1 MRNDTERKDLK
12 FYLNLRYP
20 ITIHPDPDG
29 GYVAEIEELPGC
41 MTQAETLDEAF
52 KAIEDAR
59 QVWIQGTYEMGQDI
73 PLPRDMEEY
82 SGKFMVRIPRSLHRN
97 LVRAAKRE
105 GVSLNQYIASL
116 LAAGVQWDTIPS
128 QVQSIPQPQTPEQI
142 LQRVEELSKE
152 SGRATFIS
160 PLTPRESEIL
170 NYVAQGYLNKE
181 IAELLGV
188 SEQAIKNHINSILRK
203 LNANSRTQAV
213 WAALTRAGKHDKIRM
228 EGDVHLKSSKCTE

>member
-1 MRNDTERKDLK
+1 MKDDTERRDLE

-20 ITIHPDPDG
+20 ITVHPDPDG
-29 GYVAEIEELPGC
+29 GYVVEVEELPGC

-105 GVSLNQYIASL
+105 GVSLNQYITSL
-116 LAAGVQWDTIPS
+116 LAAGVQWDTILS
-128 QVQSIPQPQTPEQI
+128 QVQSIPRPRTPEQI
-142 LQRVEELSKE
+142 LQRVEELSGE
-152 SGRATFIS
+152 RERATFIS
-160 PLTPRESEIL
+160 PLTCRESEVL
-170 NYVAQGYLNKE
+170 NYMTQGYLNKQ
-181 IAELLGV
+181 IAEVLGV
-188 SEQAIKNHINSILRK
+188 SEQTVKDHISSIARK
-203 LNANSRTQAV
+203 LNVNARTQAV
-213 WAALTRAGKHDKIRM
+213 WAALTRA
-228 EGDVHLKSSKCTE
+228 SK

>member
-1 MRNDTERKDLK
+1 MRNDIERKDLT
-12 FYLNLRYP
+12 FYLNLCYP

-41 MTQAETLDEAF
+41 MTQG
-52 KAIEDAR
+52 R
-59 QVWIQGTYEMGQDI
+59 R
-73 PLPRDMEEY
+73 PLTRLLKLLRMPGRYGFRELT
-82 SGKFMVRIPRSLHRN
+82 KWVRISPCLGIWKNIVGSSSCGFRRSLHRN

-116 LAAGVQWDTIPS
+116 LAGGIQWDTIPS
-128 QVQSIPQPQTPEQI
+128 QVQSIPQPQTSEQI

-170 NYVAQGYLNKE
+170 NYVAQGYLNKQ
-181 IAELLGV
+181 IAELLGI
-188 SEQAIKNHINSILRK
+188 SEQAIKNHTNSILRSSLLIPALK
-203 LNANSRTQAV
+203 LYGQRLHGLGNMT
-213 WAALTRAGKHDKIRM
+213 
-228 EGDVHLKSSKCTE
+228 KSGWKETYI

>member
-41 MTQAETLDEAF
+41 MTQAETIDEAF

-97 LVRAAKRE
+97 LVRTAKWE
-105 GVSLNQYIASL
+105 GISLNQYVTTV
-116 LAAGVQWDTIPS
+116 LAAGVQKDIF
-128 QVQSIPQPQTPEQI
+128 
-142 LQRVEELSKE
+142 LR
-152 SGRATFIS
+152 
-160 PLTPRESEIL
+160 
-170 NYVAQGYLNKE
+170 
-181 IAELLGV
+181 
-188 SEQAIKNHINSILRK
+188 EQAPTVFIMASYGTEQKSYSYDEISLMEQK
-203 LNANSRTQAV
+203 E
-213 WAALTRAGKHDKIRM
+213 LTKGQ
-228 EGDVHLKSSKCTE
+228 V

>member
-1 MRNDTERKDLK
+1 MRNDTERKEIK
-12 FYLNLRYP
+12 FYLNLCYP
-20 ITIHPDPDG
+20 ITMHSDPDG

-59 QVWIQGTYEMGQDI
+59 QLWIKTAYEEGQDI

-82 SGKFMVRIPRSLHRN
+82 SGKFIVRIPRSLHRN

-116 LAAGVQWDTIPS
+116 LAAGVQWDIIPS

-152 SGRATFIS
+152 SGSATFIS
-160 PLTPRESEIL
+160 PLTSRESEVL
-170 NYVAQGYLNKE
+170 NYMAQGYLNKQ
-181 IAELLGV
+181 IAEVLGV
-188 SEQAIKNHINSILRK
+188 SEQTIKDHISSIVRK
-203 LNANSRTQAV
+203 LNVNARTQTV
-213 WAALTRAGKHDKIRM
+213 ISALKKGTLR
-228 EGDVHLKSSKCTE
+228 

>member
-1 MRNDTERKDLK
+1 MKNDTERKDLK

-82 SGKFMVRIPRSLHRN
+82 SGKFVVRIPRSLHRN
-97 LVRAAKRE
+97 LVRAAKQE
-105 GVSLNQYIASL
+105 GVSLNQYVTSL
-116 LAAGVQWDTIPS
+116 LAAGVQGDVVKEKMTA
-128 QVQSIPQPQTPEQI
+128 T
-142 LQRVEELSKE
+142 LSK
-152 SGRATFIS
+152 G
-160 PLTPRESEIL
+160 
-170 NYVAQGYLNKE
+170 
-181 IAELLGV
+181 
-188 SEQAIKNHINSILRK
+188 
-203 LNANSRTQAV
+203 
-213 WAALTRAGKHDKIRM
+213 
-228 EGDVHLKSSKCTE
+228 

>member
-59 QVWIQGTYEMGQDI
+59 RVWIQGTYEMGQDI

-82 SGKFMVRIPRSLHRN
+82 SGKFVVRIPRSLHRN
-97 LVRAAKRE
+97 LIRAAKRE
-105 GVSLNQYIASL
+105 GVSLNQYVTSL
-116 LAAGVQWDTIPS
+116 LAAGIQGDVVKEKMDA
-128 QVQSIPQPQTPEQI
+128 V
-142 LQRVEELSKE
+142 LSKIQLLYQARIAM
-152 SGRATFIS
+152 S
-160 PLTPRESEIL
+160 LTVFGVKEEPRQLAEI
-170 NYVAQGYLNKE
+170 
-181 IAELLGV
+181 
-188 SEQAIKNHINSILRK
+188 RK
-203 LNANSRTQAV
+203 LPQQKLAR
-213 WAALTRAGKHDKIRM
+213 R
-228 EGDVHLKSSKCTE
+228 

>member
-1 MRNDTERKDLK
+1 MRKDTERRDLK

-20 ITIHPDPDG
+20 ITMHPDPDD
-29 GYVAEIEELPGC
+29 GYVTEIEELPGC

-59 QVWIQGTYEMGQDI
+59 QLWIKTAYEDGQDI

-82 SGKFMVRIPRSLHRN
+82 SGKFIVRVPRSLHRN

-170 NYVAQGYLNKE
+170 NYMAQGYLNKQ
-181 IAELLGV
+181 IVGLLGI
-188 SEQAIKNHINSILRK
+188 SEQAIKNYINSILRK

-213 WAALTRAGKHDKIRM
+213 WAALTRAGKYDKITM